1 MSKQRISIG
10 EIQNL
15 PVYMKPSEANEKILH
30 VSENKL
36 YELLNRQG
44 CPKLKIGR
52 KYLLPT
58 AKFISWLEEISLG
71 A

>member
-1 MSKQRISIG
+1 MIKERISIG
-10 EIQNL
+10 EIQDL
-15 PVYMKPSEANEKILH
+15 PVYLKPSEANEKILH

-36 YELLNRQG
+36 YELLNRPG

-58 AKFISWLEEISLG
+58 AKFINWLDEISVS

>member
-1 MSKQRISIG
+1 MVKQRITIG
-10 EIQNL
+10 EIRDL
-15 PVYMKPSEANEKILH
+15 PVYLKPSEANEKILH

-36 YELLNRQG
+36 YELLNRPG

-52 KYLLPT
+52 KYLIPT
-58 AKFISWLEEISLG
+58 EKFIRWLEEISVG